1 MLTGGVTSS
10 KSSHSRLPRVVVLL
24 GITSLLTDVS
34 SEMILPLIP
43 SLVLGGL
50 GGAAWMVGLIE
61 GVADALSAVL
71 KLVFGRLSDRM
82 HTRKPFALFGYALS
96 TAVRP
101 LVALASSP
109 WHIVVVRAVDRV
121 GKGVRSAPRDAL
133 IADSVEPSDQ
143 PRAFAFH
150 RQMDH
155 TGAIAGPLVASALLA
170 FGLSASQAIVWAWIP
185 GVLAVLA
192 LSLVREPAQ
201 PAELK
206 RAPRLAD
213 GPLPP
218 ALKSL
223 LLAAALFSLGVLGDL
238 FVLVRAR
245 DLGVA
250 EPLLPILW
258 AVLHVA
264 KVLAAGA
271 VARTNVASRSR
282 LAVAWLVVAIGI
294 ALLLVPAPLVV
305 WAAAVVLGL
314 GHGAREPL
322 ERALVGAQAPA
333 EQRGRAFGLYHLVTG
348 LCALPAG
355 LVVGIAWDRLGA
367 MTALSVSLVT
377 VVVGI
382 GALSLRAPRSS

>member
-1 MLTGGVTSS
+1 MTTTSA
-10 KSSHSRLPRVVVLL
+10 SRAPLPRVIVLL
-24 GITSLLTDVS
+24 GVTSLLTDAS

-43 SLVLGGL
+43 SLVLGAL
-50 GGAAWMVGLIE
+50 GGGAWMVGLIE

-71 KLVFGRLSDRM
+71 KLVFGRLSDRWR
-82 HTRKPFALFGYALS
+82 TRKPFALVGYGLS
-96 TAVRP
+96 TVVRP
-101 LVALASSP
+101 LVAFAASP
-109 WHIVVVRAVDRV
+109 WHVVLVRAVDRV

-133 IADSVEPSDQ
+133 IADSVETSDQ

-155 TGAIAGPLVASALLA
+155 TGAVVGPLLASGLLA
-170 FGLSASQAIVWAWIP
+170 LGLSAPRAIMYAWIP
-185 GVLAVLA
+185 GALAVLA
-192 LSLVREPAQ
+192 LVFVREP
-201 PAELK
+201 PAPAALK
-206 RAPRLAD
+206 GGPRLVD

-218 ALKSL
+218 ALGRL
-223 LLAAALFSLGVLGDL
+223 LVAVGLFSVGALGDL

-245 DLGVA
+245 ELGLA
-250 EPLLPILW
+250 EPLLPLLW
-258 AVLHVA
+258 VVLHVA

-271 VARTNVASRSR
+271 VARANVAAVGR
-282 LAVAWLVVAIGI
+282 LALAWVVVAGGV
-294 ALLLVPAPLVV
+294 ALLCVPHVALV

-322 ERALVGAQAPA
+322 ERALVGAAA
-333 EQRGRAFGLYHLVTG
+333 RDDEKGRAFGLYHLVTG

-377 VVVGI
+377 AVVGI
-382 GALSLRAPRSS
+382 GALSLRSPRSP